1 MTDAKHHIE
10 QMIAEC
16 ECIVD
21 GEYGDET
28 QAYIDAFMDE
38 MRGFKFP
45 LFCTQSSDL
54 PSDRT
59 IKGMRRAKGW
69 LIANMATLTSQTGD
83 TTTISTTAQASAS
96 ASVEVTMSQ
105 VFGELESLVHDDSE
119 LSEIKA
125 AVADL
130 EAAKGKSPETI
141 CDKTSKLLDLAKKG
155 ADVAKAVGPY
165 IAMAL
170 QGMG

>member
-59 IKGMRRAKGW
+59 IEGMRRAKGW

-165 IAMAL
+165 IAMVL

>member
-1 MTDAKHHIE
+1 MTDAKYHIE

-16 ECIVD
+16 ERIID

-28 QAYIDAFMDE
+28 QEHIDAFMDE

-45 LFCTQSSDL
+45 LFCTQSQDL

-69 LIANMATLTSQTGD
+69 LIANMATLTSQNGD
-83 TTTISTTAQASAS
+83 TTTISTTANASAS

-105 VFGELESLVHDDSE
+105 VFDELESLIHDDAE

-125 AVADL
+125 AVAGL

-141 CDKTSKLLDLAKKG
+141 CEKASKVLDLVKKG
-155 ADVAKAVGPY
+155 ADVAKVVGPY

-170 QGMG
+170 QSIG

>member
-1 MTDAKHHIE
+1 MTDAKYHIE

-16 ECIVD
+16 ECIID

-28 QAYIDAFMDE
+28 QEHINAFMDE

-54 PSDRT
+54 PSNRT
-59 IKGMRRAKGW
+59 IRGMRRAKGW

-83 TTTISTTAQASAS
+83 TTNISMAAQASAS
-96 ASVEVTMSQ
+96 ASTVVTMPQ
-105 VFGELESLVHDDSE
+105 VFDELESLIHDDAE

-141 CDKTSKLLDLAKKG
+141 CDKASKLLDLAKKG
-155 ADVAKAVGPY
+155 ADVAKAVGPL